1 MPHAVTLNVLAVS
14 FLIFSAP
21 RSRADVPNACSTMY
35 FTSFEP
41 FQREDSCDVYRRW
54 AGVELDSIC
63 QSYRVSDLN
72 PEQFQRLKKI
82 ANRFGQSVEQTTV
95 VNSVYGSFK
104 TVARKKLALCVAQK
118 SVIKID
124 DSVRNKV
131 PVLQEML
138 LKAIL
143 KGDLPKVQELIAL
156 KASANVSVRV
166 KGLDLWPLIEAAKA
180 GQYEIL
186 RYLRDEGGAKPLKKI
201 EGTRTSIDLMNDD
214 IAFCEKYP
222 EKCPAGKKERLQKSI
237 RILINYE

>member
-1 MPHAVTLNVLAVS
+1 MS
-14 FLIFSAP
+14 S
-21 RSRADVPNACSTMY
+21 ADVPDTCSVKY
-35 FTSFEP
+35 FSSFESNRNEEP
-41 FQREDSCDVYRRW
+41 CNAYRRW

-63 QSYRVSDLN
+63 QSYHVSDLS
-72 PEQFQRLKKI
+72 PVQFQRLKKI
-82 ANRFGQSVEQTTV
+82 AARFGLPVEQTV
-95 VNSVYGSFK
+95 GMNSVYGSLK
-104 TVARKKLALCVAQK
+104 TVARKKLALCVTQK

-138 LKAIL
+138 LKAIV
-143 KGDLPKVQELIAL
+143 KGDLPKVQELISL
-156 KASANVSVRV
+156 KASANVSLKV
-166 KGLDLWPLIEAAKA
+166 KGGEQWPMVEAAKA

-201 EGTRTSIDLMNDD
+201 EGTRTAIDLMNDD

-222 EKCPAGKKERLQKSI
+222 EKCPAGKKERLQKSV